1 MKIIHSLMIKMLL
14 KSKRLYLIIS
24 VLIVLGIYNA
34 LKYSGDFINQLNR
47 VQNKDFLYYMYND
60 FFKVNI
66 VLLVIIPLF
75 LSILEF
81 NIDIF
86 DRYKV
91 ILKYNDI
98 KRWWRDK
105 NFGMFLYSFIYVTII
120 NLVMIVNVIFSGNGE
135 KLDSRFF
142 IFLFTGFLLQLL
154 GFLIFSLLYEIFTLI
169 IKKTWIGYVLTYGII
184 LLVYVIQQ
192 FSFQQIFSL
201 KIRSVEYYM
210 VLVYKFNTNRF
221 AFNYMDLIYVLWFLL
236 IYVILYIYGYY
247 VCKRMDIYWSE

>member
-24 VLIVLGIYNA
+24 ILIVLGIYNA
-34 LKYSGDFINQLNR
+34 LKYSGDFMNQVNR

-169 IKKTWIGYVLTYGII
+169 IKKNVDWICFNVWHYIVSIRNPAVFI
-184 LLVYVIQQ
+184 SAD
-192 FSFQQIFSL
+192 FFFED
-201 KIRSVEYYM
+201 KISR
-210 VLVYKFNTNRF
+210 
-221 AFNYMDLIYVLWFLL
+221 
-236 IYVILYIYGYY
+236 ILYGSCIQIQY
-247 VCKRMDIYWSE
+247 K